1 MNKKQF
7 KIVLSWAFL
16 AFVYVAAIACLVVLA
31 VNIQKVSLSITVGF
45 QIAFFTRL
53 AHNFTMEYLQE
64 YKEAA

>member
-1 MNKKQF
+1 MNKKQL

-16 AFVYVAAIACLVVLA
+16 AFVYTAAIACLVVLA
-31 VNIQKVSLSITVGF
+31 ANVQKVSLSITVGF

-53 AHNFTMEYLQE
+53 AYKFTMEYLQE